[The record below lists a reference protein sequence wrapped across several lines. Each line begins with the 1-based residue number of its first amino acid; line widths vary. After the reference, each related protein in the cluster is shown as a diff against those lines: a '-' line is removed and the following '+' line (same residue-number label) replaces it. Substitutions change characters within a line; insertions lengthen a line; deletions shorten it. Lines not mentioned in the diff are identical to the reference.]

1 MCIFFRWVLGDLW
14 TREDPPTF
22 VCLNYMCS
30 KKLFFFL
37 NLDFVCF
44 YSVLIRLDYSF
55 LRSGKSIVFHV

>member
-14 TREDPPTF
+14 TREDPPH
-22 VCLNYMCS
+22 VCVFELHVQQET
-30 KKLFFFL
+30 FFFL